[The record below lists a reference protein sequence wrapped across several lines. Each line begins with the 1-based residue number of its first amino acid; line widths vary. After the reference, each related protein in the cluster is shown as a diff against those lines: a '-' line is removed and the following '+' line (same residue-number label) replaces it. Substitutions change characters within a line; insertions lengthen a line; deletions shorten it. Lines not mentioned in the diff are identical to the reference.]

1 MTLAAQRKLRY
12 TRSVKTLRII
22 GIVLAVI
29 IVVALALPFFINAN
43 QFRPVLEE
51 RLTSALGRDVKIGGL
66 TLSVFSG
73 GASASDVTIADD
85 PAFNSGPF
93 LSAKSLAVGV
103 ELWPLI
109 FSRQLNVTSL
119 TVDQPE
125 IALIQSAK
133 GDWNFSSLGSKTPAP
148 AAAAPASGDSSG
160 GSATALSVK
169 LVKVSKGRLTLS
181 NGSKS
186 KSRTLEDVNIEL
198 RDFSATSSFPFSLAA
213 DVAGGGSLKLEGKA
227 GPIPQ
232 ANVIETPFDL
242 SLTIKGLDLAGSGFA
257 QPSSG
262 IAGIVSLD
270 GTAASNGRTVNI
282 RSKVKADNL
291 KLAKGGSPD
300 KKPVEID
307 LALSHDLAKQG
318 GTVERCAV
326 HIGAAQANLS
336 GTYRLN
342 EDSPV
347 IGLKLVGTKMALTE
361 LAAILPALDVVLP
374 AGSTI
379 ERGTLGIDMA
389 SVGPIDRLVT
399 TGSINVDDARLNNFD
414 LGSKMKTIQQLAGI
428 QADPRTTIQTLS
440 ANMAVSPEGTNVRD
454 IRLVAPAVGELT
466 GSGTISPQHA
476 LNFQMRATVKASSHI
491 LTALGQK
498 GDVTIPFSVKGTSSD
513 PSFQP
518 DVKDAA
524 KETLQQYTKD
534 PSKAVDAAKGIL
546 DLFNRKPKDQPQQK

>member
-1 MTLAAQRKLRY
+1 MKFLK
-12 TRSVKTLRII
+12 II

-29 IVVALALPFFINAN
+29 ILAALALPFFINAN
-43 QFRPVLEE
+43 QFRPVLEQ
-51 RLTSALGRDVKIGGL
+51 RLTAALGREVKIGDL
-66 TLSVFSG
+66 KLSLFSG

-85 PAFNSGPF
+85 PAFSKDPF
-93 LSAKSLAVGV
+93 VRAKALAVGV

-109 FSRQLNVTSL
+109 VSRQLNVTSL
-119 TVDQPE
+119 TIDQPE
-125 IALIQSAK
+125 IALIQSAG
-133 GDWNFSSLGSKTPAP
+133 GDWNFSSLGGKAP
-148 AAAAPASGDSSG
+148 AAPASTTPAASPSG
-160 GSATALSVK
+160 ASTTALSVK
-169 LVKVSKGRLTLS
+169 LVKVSKGRLSLN

-186 KSRTLEDVNIEL
+186 KPRTLENVNIEL

-213 DVAGGGSLKLEGKA
+213 DVAGGGSVKLEGKA

-242 SLTIKGLDLAGSGFA
+242 NVTISALNLAGSGFA

-270 GTAASNGRTVNI
+270 GNAASNGHVVNI
-282 RSKVKADNL
+282 KGKAKAENL
-291 KLAKGGSPD
+291 KLAQGGSPA
-300 KKPVEID
+300 KRAVEID

-326 HIGAAQANLS
+326 QIGSAQANLN

-342 EDSPV
+342 EESPV
-347 IGLKLVGTKMALTE
+347 ISVKLVGTKMALTE
-361 LAAILPALDVVLP
+361 LATILPALDVVLP

-379 ERGTLGIDMA
+379 ERGTL
-389 SVGPIDRLVT
+389 SVDVTSLGPVDRLLT
-399 TGSINVDDARLNNFD
+399 SGSINVDDARLNNFD

-428 QADPRTTIQTLS
+428 QGEPRTTIQSLS
-440 ANMAVSPEGTNVRD
+440 ANVAASPQGTIVRD
-454 IRLVAPAVGELT
+454 IKVVAPAVGDLT

-476 LNFQMRATVKASSHI
+476 LNFQMRATVKATSHI
-491 LTALGQK
+491 LTAIGQK
-498 GDVTIPFSVKGTSSD
+498 GDVTIPFTIAGTSAD
-513 PSFQP
+513 PSFHP
-518 DVKDAA
+518 DVKGAA

-534 PSKAVDAAKGIL
+534 PSKAIDAAQGIL

>member
-291 KLAKGGSPD
+291 
-300 KKPVEID
+300 
-307 LALSHDLAKQG
+307 
-318 GTVERCAV
+318 
-326 HIGAAQANLS
+326 
-336 GTYRLN
+336 
-342 EDSPV
+342 
-347 IGLKLVGTKMALTE
+347 
-361 LAAILPALDVVLP
+361 
-374 AGSTI
+374 
-379 ERGTLGIDMA
+379 
-389 SVGPIDRLVT
+389 
-399 TGSINVDDARLNNFD
+399 
-414 LGSKMKTIQQLAGI
+414 
-428 QADPRTTIQTLS
+428 
-440 ANMAVSPEGTNVRD
+440 
-454 IRLVAPAVGELT
+454 
-466 GSGTISPQHA
+466 
-476 LNFQMRATVKASSHI
+476 
-491 LTALGQK
+491 
-498 GDVTIPFSVKGTSSD
+498 
-513 PSFQP
+513 
-518 DVKDAA
+518 
-524 KETLQQYTKD
+524 
-534 PSKAVDAAKGIL
+534 
-546 DLFNRKPKDQPQQK
+546 